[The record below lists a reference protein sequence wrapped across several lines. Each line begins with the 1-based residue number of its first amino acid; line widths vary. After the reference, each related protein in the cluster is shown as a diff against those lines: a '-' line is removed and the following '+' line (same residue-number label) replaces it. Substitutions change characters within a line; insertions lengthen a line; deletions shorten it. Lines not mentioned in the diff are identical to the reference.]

1 MPLKF
6 ILLLGLTHSLIACG
20 KNSSSPQTMAPVPKE
35 DTTSST
41 EPPVVQK
48 KSICNIEDPFKNRL
62 QHLGGSP
69 SASVFFNTIRNLD
82 GVQRDQ
88 KIVAQINSGNIPQH
102 LKHLNPVILP
112 SRKNC
117 KNQKTPTITICAMP
131 DYLSVGDDLD
141 FVRVPLGMP
150 AAINIAQSMGFI
162 LPTPKITNSI
172 YSQSKK
178 KLAPLMR
185 TPDHTMTTTLAFYEH
200 SEDIDRSLTDLEQLA
215 GGHKKDIV
223 ISNRLLNHN
232 FSRVAIYGWHRL
244 NGQPIQSLSTVH
256 EKNYADY
263 SHGIRLISQT
273 AFVND
278 IAYSILDLLSDTDCA
293 SALSDEGALDQRVLR
308 LFDN

>member
-6 ILLLGLTHSLIACG
+6 ILLLGLAHSLIACG
-20 KNSSSPQTMAPVPKE
+20 KNSSGVPTTAPVPQE
-35 DTTSST
+35 DIASIT
-41 EPPVVQK
+41 EPPAVQK
-48 KSICNIEDPFKNRL
+48 TSVCNIDDHFKNTPERL
-62 QHLGGSP
+62 NNSP
-69 SASVFFNTIRNLD
+69 TASVFFNTIRSLG

-88 KIVAQINSGNIPQH
+88 KILEQLTIGNRPRH
-102 LKHLNPVILP
+102 LKKLSPVIFP
-112 SRKNC
+112 SQKNC

-150 AAINIAQSMGFI
+150 AAINIAQSIGFI

-172 YSQSKK
+172 YSQSQK
-178 KLAPLMR
+178 KLAPLTR
-185 TPDHTMTTTLAFYEH
+185 TPDNTMTTTLAFYEH
-200 SEDIDRSLTDLEQLA
+200 SDDIDRLLSDLEQLA
-215 GGHKKDIV
+215 GGHKKDVV
-223 ISNRLLNHN
+223 ISNRLLTHN

-244 NGQPIQSLSTVH
+244 NGQPIQSLSTAH

-263 SHGIRLISQT
+263 SHGIRLISQL

-278 IAYSILDLLSDTDCA
+278 TAYSILDLLSDADCA
-293 SALSDEGALDQRVLR
+293 GALSDEGALDQRVLR